1 MYTYKD
7 KNIPWLLCY
16 YKSLGDYDVG
26 VSSQAVFF
34 DFVNGLLIQFKSNKL
49 DPLKQSIVN
58 LFGQTGLEVMQPW
71 KTGQC
76 WWYLI
81 FFQSFSSFRFSR
93 IFLYMQIRKFILQHH
108 NGIKSIIKSQNIMI
122 KKSALMPILELDFGF
137 SFRYHNLVSLKS
149 DTITNWQKM
158 WFFFCFLEMGYMKI

>member
-1 MYTYKD
+1 MTIRFWYCKKTSAIYVCQD
-7 KNIPWLLCY
+7 KNIPGPLCNH
-16 YKSLGDYDVG
+16 KSLGDYDVG

-108 NGIKSIIKSQNIMI
+108 NGVKSIMNLHGNMISINI
-122 KKSALMPILELDFGF
+122 S
-137 SFRYHNLVSLKS
+137 
-149 DTITNWQKM
+149 
-158 WFFFCFLEMGYMKI
+158 

>member
-1 MYTYKD
+1 MVSCPTWSNNLGLTLMYMCVKIKIYLD
-7 KNIPWLLCY
+7 YFVIINPW
-16 YKSLGDYDVG
+16 GDYDVG

-34 DFVNGLLIQFKSNKL
+34 YFVNGLLIQFKSNKL

-81 FFQSFSSFRFSR
+81 FFSLFLLFVLVAFFSICKSGNSFYNTTMGSNPLWSCRILWFQRGPFMHLSRF
-93 IFLYMQIRKFILQHH
+93 IVI
-108 NGIKSIIKSQNIMI
+108 
-122 KKSALMPILELDFGF
+122 
-137 SFRYHNLVSLKS
+137 
-149 DTITNWQKM
+149 
-158 WFFFCFLEMGYMKI
+158 